1 MEKYLWFKVEF
12 YDKNTLKTRYRTV
25 KVKVSKYEYP
35 NILETLKQKLA
46 SLGFKNI
53 EILEYYIVN
62 ANYLRSPL
70 KTKIYEYVAICLK
83 CGNKNIIETLKP
95 KSRLPKTVYAQC
107 NKCKTTTEQHII
119 GKVLKTYKKWNTIK
133 IKWFK
138 PRKSRIPNV
147 EYPQIRFPSFINF
160 LHGASSHS
168 IRRNPKTMKIYE
180 TIEFYYH
187 NNLPKD
193 LAFKLLVFDVNHEY
207 MHSLLYNFIDLETCR
222 KYDNPFIALLT
233 EFEYLQIAFT
243 TKQKQ
248 QILNLIHTV
257 RKTLENTLIF
267 KPINTITI
275 N

>member
-1 MEKYLWFKVEF
+1 MEKYLWFKVVF

-46 SLGFKNI
+46 SLGFRNI

-119 GKVLKTYKKWNTIK
+119 GKVLKTYKRWNTIK

-138 PRKSRIPNV
+138 PKKTKIPNIQ
-147 EYPQIRFPSFINF
+147 YPKIAYSGFMEKLYGCSSYENNVIR
-160 LHGASSHS
+160 L
-168 IRRNPKTMKIYE
+168 
-180 TIEFYYH
+180 YYH
-187 NNLPKD
+187 NRLNNED
-193 LAFKLLVFDVNHEY
+193 LAFKLLVFDLNHEF
-207 MHSLLYNFIDLETCR
+207 MHCLLEKWINEYVSI
-222 KYDNPFIALLT
+222 KYDLNDISVNT
-233 EFEYLQIAFT
+233 EILYLQIG
-243 TKQKQ
+243 TK
-248 QILNLIHTV
+248 N
-257 RKTLENTLIF
+257 KTLELLKQFQDLYNYYLTIKNHTH

-275 N
+275 D